1 MQHQQM
7 PMGPGQQLH
16 VMQASAGRS
25 DALAVGDTDLGM
37 RLCSKHLQQ
46 CGRRCVALTSA
57 PSLALTADC
66 DMCCPLPSPPVP
78 SRQFQLD
85 MPPGGPAAAGP
96 AMLNQM
102 MQLVMEQLLEPN
114 GPAAGLAAGLGG
126 PGGGL
131 GAGFP
136 PPHFPF
142 MFDLNELGELFFDD
156 EEEGEE
162 EDMLEEEEEL
172 SDSDV
177 EGAAGDAEVQ

>member
-1 MQHQQM
+1 MQHQQV

-16 VMQASAGRS
+16 VMQASASSWCRRVFRRGTCCN
-25 DALAVGDTDLGM
+25 AAVDLPGI
-37 RLCSKHLQQ
+37 LIDWYSLTPPL
-46 CGRRCVALTSA
+46 RCAA
-57 PSLALTADC
+57 H
-66 DMCCPLPSPPVP
+66 PLPS
-78 SRQFQLD
+78 RKFQMDL
-85 MPPGGPAAAGP
+85 PPGGPAAAGP

-114 GPAAGLAAGLGG
+114 GPAAGLPAGLGG

-177 EGAAGDAEVQ
+177 EGAAGEAGVR